1 MKRLFYRNQKNIDN
15 HCAAVG
21 RNPMKSSVLC
31 ICIFLLMIAIAVAG
45 CVSNGN
51 SPAAP
56 SNTST
61 IPATTATVPITS
73 APTTQVTMNTTL
85 ANEPPF
91 ITIDPIGDHRFGD
104 IIFINGTT
112 NLPVTG
118 RLTVQIIPE
127 YFNPYF
133 VPNSFQVAT
142 ISDIPIVPAPP
153 GANRWSVNVTDDVIN
168 HLTRGADDYLVQV
181 QSEENSSIEIDWDFK
196 LLPAAT
202 PQFITID
209 PIGNQTIGDVFFIN
223 GTTILP
229 ASQILTVFINP
240 GTKNFC
246 GDCPTFTINS
256 LITPNS
262 SGINHWSVNVTNLFN
277 SQLDIRGSPY
287 IVYVLNYS
295 TWEVNN
301 GSNVA
306 TQEFNLLP
314 APIVN
319 STVR

>member
-1 MKRLFYRNQKNIDN
+1 
-15 HCAAVG
+15 
-21 RNPMKSSVLC
+21 
-31 ICIFLLMIAIAVAG
+31 
-45 CVSNGN
+45 
-51 SPAAP
+51 
-56 SNTST
+56 
-61 IPATTATVPITS
+61 
-73 APTTQVTMNTTL
+73 MNTTL

-229 ASQILTVFINP
+229 ASQILTVFIGPANINP

-262 SGINHWSVNVTNLFN
+262 SGINRWSVNVTNLFN

-319 STVR
+319 SIVR